1 MRWMVIVCSLALLA
15 LVPGG
20 GLLHAASAQDEA
32 PDQDWAAP
40 PPGDYPDDPYADEEP
55 GQYDPDG
62 LAPEDLPVD
71 DPAFDETPPAW
82 DDEVPLKEE

>member
-1 MRWMVIVCSLALLA
+1 MRWLVIVRSLVLLA

-20 GLLHAASAQDEA
+20 GLLQVAWAQDET
-32 PDQDWAAP
+32 PHQDWEAA
-40 PPGDYPDDPYADEEP
+40 PGDYPDDPYADEEP

-71 DPAFDETPPAW
+71 DPAFDDAPPDW
-82 DDEVPLKEE
+82 EDEVPLKEE